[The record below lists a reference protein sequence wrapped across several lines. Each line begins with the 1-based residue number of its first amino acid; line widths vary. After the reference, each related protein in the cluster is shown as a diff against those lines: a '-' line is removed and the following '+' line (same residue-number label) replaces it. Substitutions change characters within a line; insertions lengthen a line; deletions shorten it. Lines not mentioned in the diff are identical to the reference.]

1 MTRRE
6 LKEKLNFE
14 GITDADIMEVCEVTE
29 EMVLSTSRKREIV
42 ECRTLCMV
50 NLWANSNKSLSF
62 VGSYYSRDHS
72 TVLHSITKVVDSLDG
87 WNDSML
93 TLIKKIRQRNYPM
106 YRSFE
111 ECQLNEV
118 QSLIILENAR

>member
-1 MTRRE
+1 MTKKE
-6 LKEKLNFE
+6 LKQKLDFHN
-14 GITDADIMEVCEVTE
+14 ITDDDILHFAGVTE
-29 EMVLSTSRKREIV
+29 KMVMSTSRKREIV
-42 ECRTLCMV
+42 MARDLMMV
-50 NLWANSNKSLSF
+50 NLWANTNKSLSF
-62 VGSYYSRDHS
+62 VGDYYSRDHS

>member
-14 GITDADIMEVCEVTE
+14 GITDTDIMDVCEVTE

-50 NLWANSNKSLSF
+50 NLWANTNKSLTL

-72 TVLHSITKVVDSLDG
+72 TVLHSISKVVDALDG
-87 WNDSML
+87 WNDSTMA
-93 TLIKKIRQRNYPM
+93 LIKKIRKRNSPM